1 MYNYLYD
8 GQQHTDISIEYL
20 KKLDMDEKSIES
32 LQQDANDYNLKIYE
46 EMIRQR
52 DQMLDEN
59 DWTIL
64 RHKDQLELGIETTL
78 TDAAYKNTLTWR
90 QQLRDMPQTFG
101 TYKAGQ
107 PTPKWSWPPIPPE
120 LEEDFP
126 DYPPE

>member
-64 RHKDQLELGIETTL
+64 RHRDQLELGIETTL

-90 QQLRDMPQTFG
+90 QQLRDMPQIFG
-101 TYKAGQ
+101 NYKAGQ
-107 PTPKWSWPPIPPE
+107 PIPKWSWPPIPPE

>member
-1 MYNYLYD
+1 
-8 GQQHTDISIEYL
+8 
-20 KKLDMDEKSIES
+20 
-32 LQQDANDYNLKIYE
+32 
-46 EMIRQR
+46 MIRQR

-78 TDAAYKNTLTWR
+78 TDAAYKKTLTWR

-101 TYKAGQ
+101 NYKVGQ
-107 PTPKWSWPPIPPE
+107 PTQKWSWPPIPPE
-120 LEEDFP
+120 LEKDFP